1 MGQTESRRVEK
12 RMRLQTF
19 FLLCT
24 SIACYHPHDPRMTL
38 KSRSKKHCIFESTA
52 GTNQSIMSEKWP
64 KKDKVEHKES
74 FKLRLKLLT
83 VKYDSNRLRIQTFV
97 FTAQSDKIL
106 AGFERQVNR
115 RLYVIRVCTCDCVC
129 ASMLHSGMSH

>member
-12 RMRLQTF
+12 GMWLQTF

-24 SIACYHPHDPRMTL
+24 SIPCYHPHDPCMTL
-38 KSRSKKHCIFESTA
+38 KSRSKKHRVVESTA

-64 KKDKVEHKES
+64 RNDKVEHKES
-74 FKLRLKLLT
+74 FKLRLKSLT
-83 VKYDSNRLRIQTFV
+83 VKYDSNRLCIQTFA
-97 FTAQSDKIL
+97 FTLQSAKIL

-115 RLYVIRVCTCDCVC
+115 RLYVIRVCTCDCMC
-129 ASMLHSGMSH
+129 ASVLHSGTSH